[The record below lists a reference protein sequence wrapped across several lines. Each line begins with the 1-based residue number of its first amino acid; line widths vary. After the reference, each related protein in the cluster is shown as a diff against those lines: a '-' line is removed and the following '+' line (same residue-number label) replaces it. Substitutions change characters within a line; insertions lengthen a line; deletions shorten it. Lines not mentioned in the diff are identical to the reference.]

1 MKNEKF
7 IELLIILEEREWQYE
22 IQQDVF
28 YIMLGNMEFEFSKH
42 NKYKTIELLDIVRN
56 W

>member
-7 IELLIILEEREWQYE
+7 IELLVILEEREWEYYIE
-22 IQQDVF
+22 NNLF

-42 NKYKTIELLDIVRN
+42 DKYKTIELLNIVKN

>member
-7 IELLIILEEREWQYE
+7 IELLIILEEREWDYYIE
-22 IQQDVF
+22 NGLF
-28 YIMLGNMEFEFSKH
+28 YIMLGNMEFEFMKTDRQ
-42 NKYKTIELLDIVRN
+42 KTIELLDIVKN